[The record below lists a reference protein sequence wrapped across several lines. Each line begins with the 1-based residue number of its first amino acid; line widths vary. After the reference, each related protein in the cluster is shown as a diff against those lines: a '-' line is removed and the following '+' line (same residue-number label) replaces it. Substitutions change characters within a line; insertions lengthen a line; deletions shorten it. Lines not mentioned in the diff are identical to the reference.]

1 MYLSSHQP
9 TSVHGCILGGGSR
22 EPQRLLPPAPFS
34 RFCVCAHLEFAAQA
48 RPFPFVRCAL
58 SRAGGHAHFGFGSGV
73 RGHVCGTALLLARA
87 SPAPMSQASDVVT
100 AAALGLC
107 RGRGELVLATAST
120 APSSASAGAGASAVV
135 ARPAPDLQA
144 AHIRSVARDRFVSAK
159 AGARE
164 W

>member
-22 EPQRLLPPAPFS
+22 EPQRVLPPGPLS
-34 RFCVCAHLEFAAQA
+34 RLCVCAHPGFAAQA
-48 RPFPFVRCAL
+48 RPFPFVRCTL
-58 SRAGGHAHFGFGSGV
+58 SCAGGHAHFGFGSGV
-73 RGHVCGTALLLARA
+73 RGHVCGAALLLARA

-120 APSSASAGAGASAVV
+120 AHSSAGAGAGASAHV

-144 AHIRSVARDRFVSAK
+144 AHIRSVARERFVSAK
-159 AGARE
+159 AGASG